1 MSAVDSGVF
10 DIHLLNFPDG
20 MGKLVFPSRS
30 NETHEN
36 KGVSSIPADILETP
50 KHYTFFMDV
59 PGLSKSDIQVTVEE
73 DNNLVIRSNG
83 KRKREDGDEENCK
96 YLRLERRA
104 PQKLMRKFRL
114 PENSNVNAITAKCE
128 NGVLTVTIEK
138 LPPPPKSKTVEVAI
152 A

>member
-1 MSAVDSGVF
+1 M
-10 DIHLLNFPDG
+10 
-20 MGKLVFPSRS
+20 
-30 NETHEN
+30 
-36 KGVSSIPADILETP
+36 
-50 KHYTFFMDV
+50 
-59 PGLSKSDIQVTVEE
+59 TVEE

-83 KRKREDGDEENCK
+83 KRKRKDGDEEDCK

-104 PQKLMRKFRL
+104 PQKLTRKFRL